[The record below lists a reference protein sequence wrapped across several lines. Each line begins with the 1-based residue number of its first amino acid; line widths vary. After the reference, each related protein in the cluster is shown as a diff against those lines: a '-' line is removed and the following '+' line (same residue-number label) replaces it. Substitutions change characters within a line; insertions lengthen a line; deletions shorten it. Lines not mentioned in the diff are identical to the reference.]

1 MRNFLA
7 GVLLGAVLTAGG
19 AWAYV
24 AHLPPPPR
32 PRLDTQQIRSHPV
45 YLYDMKLLIDAGRE
59 SCSLLDQGRDL
70 KRLLLRN

>member
-1 MRNFLA
+1 MRNFIA
-7 GVLLGAVLTAGG
+7 GVLLSAVLTAGG

-59 SCSLLDQGRDL
+59 SCYMLDQGNNQ